1 MKTLLINFIL
11 KKGRNTENSRTP
23 LYLRVN
29 INSTIFEMSTKLKLQ
44 PENWDS
50 KRQFIKGK
58 TEEVKTQNMYLS
70 DLKAKVHREFNLL
83 YENKEKFTINELKS
97 ALLGKKPNAKTLIEV
112 FEENNKLM
120 QKESGHKY
128 VENTVERYEISISR
142 LKEFLKADIAGE
154 TILIEDIDFKFMMR
168 YENFLTTKYHCSHN
182 TTMKYLKHLKKV
194 INQAIKFGYLKSNPF
209 TGYVTAYK
217 ETNRGYLTNDE
228 LDTLKSKTF
237 RLQRLTETRDIFLF
251 TCYTG
256 ISYSDLKKL
265 SNNNIQTMA
274 DGQKIIILERNKTGI
289 RAAVPVL
296 NEAQEIINKYKE
308 HPVCIAKKILLPIIS
323 NQKLNFYLQEIAEL
337 CEINTHITM
346 HLGRHTFATT
356 VTLSNGVP
364 LETVQKMLGHKYIQT
379 TLIYGKVI
387 DTKIADDMKVLAVKL
402 LKKDENEVA
411 EK

>member
-11 KKGRNTENSRTP
+11 KKSKNTDNSRTP

-29 INSTIFEMSTKLKLQ
+29 INSAIFEMSTKLKLQ

-50 KRQFIKGK
+50 KRQYIKGR

-97 ALLGKKPNAKTLIEV
+97 ALLGEKTKAKTLIEV

-120 QKESGHKY
+120 QIDSGFKY
-128 VENTVERYEISISR
+128 IENTVERYEISLSR
-142 LKEFLKADIAGE
+142 LKEFLKTDIAGE
-154 TILIEDIDFKFMMR
+154 NMLIEDLDFKFMMR
-168 YENFLTTKYHCSHN
+168 YESFLTTKYHCSHN

-209 TGYVTAYK
+209 AGYITAYK

-228 LDTLKSKTF
+228 LDVLKGKTF

-256 ISYSDLKKL
+256 ISYTDLKKL
-265 SNNNIQTMA
+265 SNANIQTMA

-296 NEAQEIINKYKE
+296 NEVQEIINKYKE
-308 HPVCIAKKILLPIIS
+308 HPVCIEKNILLPVIS

-337 CEINTHITM
+337 CEINTHVTM

-379 TLIYGKVI
+379 TLIYSKVV
-387 DTKIADDMKVLAVKL
+387 DTKIANDMKL
-402 LKKDENEVA
+402 LGERLSKADDNNVVDK
-411 EK
+411 